1 MLELNDNMVG
11 LSGSLGGAEAN
22 GGWLR
27 LRLRSANGLTQVQP
41 TPVQA

>member
-27 LRLRSANGLTQVQP
+27 LRSANGLTQVQP